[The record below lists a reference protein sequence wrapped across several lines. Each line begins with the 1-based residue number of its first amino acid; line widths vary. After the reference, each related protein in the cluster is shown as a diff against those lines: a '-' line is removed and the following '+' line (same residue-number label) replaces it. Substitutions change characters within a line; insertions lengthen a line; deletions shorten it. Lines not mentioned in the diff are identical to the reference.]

1 MTPIDFLPKRI
12 RIQQALRERRVRQ
25 VYLVIVSVAMLV
37 LVASFRQERLS
48 SARGEVSWLIRRKSK
63 YECRLGIRASLEQQ
77 LAELRVKKQINSTLG
92 TRVDAL
98 DLLAELGR
106 VVPESVVLTAL
117 DFETT
122 EIRAPLERNAGIH
135 GSVRAGGAKAN
146 DPALK
151 RIRLT
156 MTGLAPKDVDVAGF
170 IGRMSS
176 SPLFE
181 DVNMGYAKNVLFRGR
196 TAREFKASCYVV
208 K

>member
-12 RIQQALRERRVRQ
+12 RVQQALRERRIRQ
-25 VYLVIVSVAMLV
+25 VYVVIVTVAMLV
-37 LVASFRQERLS
+37 LIASFRQERLG
-48 SARGEVSWLIRRKSK
+48 SARGEVSQLIRRKSK
-63 YECRLGIRASLEQQ
+63 YEGRLGIRATLEHQ
-77 LAELRVKKQINSTLG
+77 LAELKVKKQINSTLG

-106 VVPESVVLTAL
+106 VVPECVVLTDL

-122 EIRAPLERNAGIH
+122 EVRAPLERAGGMH
-135 GSVRAGGAKAN
+135 GSVRAGAGN
-146 DPALK
+146 SDMPASK

-156 MTGLAPKDVDVAGF
+156 MTGLAPRDVDVANF

-196 TAREFKASCYVV
+196 NTREFKASCYVV

>member
-12 RIQQALRERRVRQ
+12 RAQQALRERRVRQ
-25 VYLVIVSVAMLV
+25 VYLVIVSIAMLV
-37 LVASFRQERLS
+37 LVASFRQERLG
-48 SARGEVSWLIRRKSK
+48 SARGEVSQLIRRKSK
-63 YECRLGIRASLEQQ
+63 YEYRLGMRTSLEQQ
-77 LAELRVKKQINSTLG
+77 LAELRVKKEINSTLG

-98 DLLAELGR
+98 DLLAEIGR
-106 VVPESVVLTAL
+106 VVPECVVLTDL

-122 EIRAPLERNAGIH
+122 EIRAPLERNGGMR
-135 GSVRAGGAKAN
+135 GSVQAGGGKLN
-146 DPALK
+146 DQAHK

-156 MTGLAPKDVDVAGF
+156 MTGLAPKDVDVAEF

-181 DVNMGYAKNVLFRGR
+181 DVNMGYAKNVPFRGR
-196 TAREFKASCYVV
+196 NAREFKASCYVV

>member
-12 RIQQALRERRVRQ
+12 RVQQALRERRTRQ
-25 VYLVIVSVAMLV
+25 VYLVLVSIAVLV
-37 LVASFRQERLS
+37 LVASFRQERLG
-48 SARGEVSWLIRRKSK
+48 SARGEVSKLIRRKSK

-77 LAELRVKKQINSTLG
+77 LVELRVKKQINSTLG

-98 DLLAELGR
+98 DLLAEIGR
-106 VVPESVVLTAL
+106 VVPECVVLTNL

-122 EIRAPLERNAGIH
+122 EIRSPLERNGGMQ
-135 GSVRAGGAKAN
+135 GSVRPGGGKLNEQAN
-146 DPALK
+146 K

-156 MTGLAPKDVDVAGF
+156 MTGLAPKDVDVANF

-196 TAREFKASCYVV
+196 NAREFKASCYVV

>member
-12 RIQQALRERRVRQ
+12 RVQQALRERRTRQ
-25 VYLVIVSVAMLV
+25 VYLVLVSIAVLV
-37 LVASFRQERLS
+37 LVASFRQERLG
-48 SARGEVSWLIRRKSK
+48 SARGEVSKLIRRKSK

-77 LAELRVKKQINSTLG
+77 LVELRVKKQINSTLG

-98 DLLAELGR
+98 DLLAEIGR
-106 VVPESVVLTAL
+106 VVPECVVLTSL

-122 EIRAPLERNAGIH
+122 DIRSPLESNGGMR
-135 GSVRAGGAKAN
+135 GSVRAGGAKLN
-146 DPALK
+146 DQTHK

-156 MTGLAPKDVDVAGF
+156 MTGLAPRDVDVANF

-181 DVNMGYAKNVLFRGR
+181 DVNMGYAKNVVFRGR
-196 TAREFKASCYVV
+196 NAREFKASCYVV